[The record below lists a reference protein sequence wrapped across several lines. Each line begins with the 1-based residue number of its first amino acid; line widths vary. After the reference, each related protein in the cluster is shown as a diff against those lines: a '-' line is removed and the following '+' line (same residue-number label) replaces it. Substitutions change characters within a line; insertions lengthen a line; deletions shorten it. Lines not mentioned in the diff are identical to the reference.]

1 MRRAPSRTTLHALA
15 LGAVL
20 GAAGCKGG
28 GSGPATASAASPPVT
43 RTDERGD
50 RVPSDWVPGEMA
62 AAVPLRGRDAGIGAL
77 ETRILAWAVE
87 RDDRPFERE
96 RALLWLHGKSA
107 TDEGGEAADSYAL
120 AYVFRNSYGDRRWA
134 LASVMDAHVRPFEP
148 YDHAPTAA
156 ELERFVASADWEFA
170 PFTGA
175 RLVDAAVCKAA
186 WEASFGQAPGVA
198 FP

>member
-1 MRRAPSRTTLHALA
+1 MLA

-28 GSGPATASAASPPVT
+28 GSGTATASAASAPVT

-50 RVPSDWVPGEMA
+50 RVPRDWVPGEMA
-62 AAVPLRGRDAGIGAL
+62 AAVPLLGNDAGIGAPD
-77 ETRILAWAVE
+77 TRILAWAVE

-107 TDEGGEAADSYAL
+107 KDKVSEAEDTYAL
-120 AYVFRNSYGDRRWA
+120 AYVFRNSYGGRRWA
-134 LASVMDAHVRPFEP
+134 LASVMDAHARPLAK

-156 ELERFVASADWEFA
+156 ELERFVASADWQFA

-186 WEASFGQAPGVA
+186 WEASFGQAPSVA